1 MKNIKK
7 NEEEVLRKSKNFGY
21 TFSIIFLLTFLYSF
35 FFSKISSYYFLAIS
49 LLILSLTIIKPNLL
63 SFFSNIWEKFG
74 LLLGRIFSPLILALI
89 YLITI
94 IPINLIVRILR
105 IDLINKKL
113 SNKVKSYWIIRKDS
127 KVNFKDQF

>member
-1 MKNIKK
+1 MKNLKK

-35 FFSKISSYYFLAIS
+35 FFSKISSYYFLALS
-49 LLILSLTIIKPNLL
+49 LLILFLTVIKPNLFSL
-63 SFFSNIWEKFG
+63 FSNIWEKFG
-74 LLLGRIFSPLILALI
+74 LLLGRVFSPLILALI